1 MSRPQKITIGT
12 RGSALAL
19 VQANWVRDRLLGV
32 HSDLE
37 VELCIIKTKGDKI
50 LDVPLAK
57 VGGKGLFVKEIED
70 AMLEGR
76 IDLAVHSMKD
86 VPTDLPE
93 KLFIAVVPERQDF
106 RDVLITRGGHGL
118 ELLPAGA
125 RVGTSSLRRQAQ
137 LKRLRPDLDLVNLR
151 GNLDTRIRKLVS
163 EDLGAIVVAAAGLAR
178 MNLLDKVSQFLEP
191 EVMVPAIAQGAL
203 GLEARLG
210 DQRVLERISFLHDRS
225 SAVCVSAERSFL
237 KRMEGGCQ
245 VPLGALARLSGDHLT
260 LTGLVA
266 DPEGSRYFRDTLEGP
281 ARDAESLG
289 QTLADELLNRGGR
302 AIMDELNNAQ
312 NEL

>member
-1 MSRPQKITIGT
+1 MSRLQKITIGT

-19 VQANWVRDRLLGV
+19 VQANWVRDHLLKR
-32 HSDLE
+32 HARLE

-76 IDLAVHSMKD
+76 VDLAVHSMKD
-86 VPTDLPE
+86 VPTELPE
-93 KLFIAVVPERQDF
+93 GLFIAVVPERQDV
-106 RDVLITRGGHGL
+106 RDVLITRGGGGL
-118 ELLPAGA
+118 DLLPTGA

-137 LKRLRPDLDLVNLR
+137 LKRLRPDLNVVTLR
-151 GNLDTRIRKLVS
+151 GNLDTRIKKLVS
-163 EDLGAIVVAAAGLAR
+163 ENLEAIVVAAAGLAR
-178 MNLLDKVSQFLEP
+178 MNLLDRASQFLEP
-191 EVMVPAIAQGAL
+191 EIMVPAIAQGAL

-210 DQRVLERISFLHDRS
+210 DQRVLERISFLHDEP
-225 SAVCVSAERSFL
+225 SAVCVAAERAFL

-245 VPLGALARLSGDHLT
+245 VPLGALARLAGDRLT

-266 DPEGSRYFRDTLEGP
+266 DPEGRRCFRDTREGP
-281 ARDAESLG
+281 VRDAEILG
-289 QTLADELLNRGGR
+289 LGLADDLLDRGGR
-302 AIMDELNNAQ
+302 AIMDELVVEPDQ
-312 NEL
+312 I